1 MATVFRN
8 IIISEDT
15 VSLQKSP
22 CVDEPPQPTIIHF
35 QDIEHARAEGY
46 AHGFFE
52 GVAQEQARILEKENT
67 FSALLHSIPT
77 AVRENRLSLSTEIAD
92 IVLLVAQ
99 QLFINQQQN
108 KEAIT
113 HQVTQIINQLNDK
126 HNIEIALHP
135 HDIAQNDFH
144 INSTQYKNLRIVP
157 DESLQLG
164 GCIVRSEHGVFDAGI
179 ERQIDNLKHVLLQM
193 KQGGSRE

>member
-22 CVDEPPQPTIIHF
+22 CIDEPPQPTIIDF
-35 QDIEHARAEGY
+35 KDIEYARAEGY
-46 AHGFFE
+46 AHGFSE
-52 GVAQEQARILEKENT
+52 GVAQEQNRIIEKENT

-77 AVRENRLSLSTEIAD
+77 AIRENRLSLSTEIAD
-92 IVLLVAQ
+92 IVLLIAQ

-135 HDIAQNDFH
+135 HDIAQNEFH